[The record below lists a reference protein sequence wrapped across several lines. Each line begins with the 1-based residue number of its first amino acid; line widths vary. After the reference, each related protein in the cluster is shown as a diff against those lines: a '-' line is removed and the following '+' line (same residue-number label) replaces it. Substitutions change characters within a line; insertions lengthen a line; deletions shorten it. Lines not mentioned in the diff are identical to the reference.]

1 MSPNSNKQHANRNA
15 QVTQS
20 HINKAWI
27 RRHGIEG
34 IVIAFVLLMSL
45 SVFGCGRRTVNPN
58 DKDVLTAYALGK
70 DAYDFDYDINTF
82 RLKYGGKNLKV
93 KGTVFEKMS
102 GELSIHSQGFAVYCH
117 PSDFSDYEPYDEGD
131 RVIIEGYGT
140 AKNNAISFDL
150 HLNRCKVHPIKYETP
165 ELTINISDL
174 SKIQADNLRQFENK
188 YMGRYLKIRG
198 SVYEMKILPNG
209 AYAILKNDDGY
220 LLKCS
225 IDKSIAHNYSAGDS
239 VEVEGEIV
247 LMDESRATIYG
258 CKINKSNSQ
267 PMQQATD
274 VQKNIDHPIQS
285 ATDVQKVTDQPVDND
300 LTQMIEKQRAELK
313 RKNLYVWDDDFVPN
327 AKVDEQVVPFLAA
340 SNYIMKVVDK
350 SIYDSKDNKVGFQQ
364 LCESLFFWYPEC
376 YYLSLK
382 LLAVFDASSKR
393 GPMFGELAQS
403 LTTGVMT
410 CSHVLKF
417 SKENGLEQ
425 VEKERLHDIKNMFC
439 ALVNPFDSTTDTQ
452 SDSNIQKDSNKGK
465 RCNVQTISNEKRI
478 PKWSIEIIDSSI
490 VASMLKDAEKS
501 HLPFLKINASD
512 DLEQKL
518 VAYINKNPT
527 RINPNSQEAFTCRI
541 GNDNKTASGIGV
553 QHVLCDDS
561 DVSVSFLNLVSPV
574 DKKARIY
581 KVKTFDHLFE
591 DSPVVEKIEESVIN
605 GERGVYVAVKYEDF
619 SDGTGTE
626 YIETNFVNYL
636 FLGDKLRYLTD
647 WNAFHIEE
655 HHHYDDDGALEYS
668 CNAKAT
674 VLRLEGSEA
683 KYREHS
689 FSIQ

>member
-34 IVIAFVLLMSL
+34 LVIAFVLLMSL
-45 SVFGCGRRTVNPN
+45 SVLGCGRRTVNPN

-117 PSDFSDYEPYDEGD
+117 PSDFSDYEPYNEGD

-198 SVYEMKILPNG
+198 SVYEMEIFPNG

-267 PMQQATD
+267 PMQQATER
-274 VQKNIDHPIQS
+274 PTQS
-285 ATDVQKVTDQPVDND
+285 ATDVQKITDQPVDNAP
-300 LTQMIEKQRAELK
+300 TQMIEKQKAELK
-313 RKNLYVWDDDFVPN
+313 RENLYDLNDGFVPN
-327 AKVDEQVVPFLAA
+327 AKVEEQVAI
-340 SNYIMKVVDK
+340 N
-350 SIYDSKDNKVGFQQ
+350 
-364 LCESLFFWYPEC
+364 
-376 YYLSLK
+376 
-382 LLAVFDASSKR
+382 
-393 GPMFGELAQS
+393 
-403 LTTGVMT
+403 
-410 CSHVLKF
+410 
-417 SKENGLEQ
+417 
-425 VEKERLHDIKNMFC
+425 
-439 ALVNPFDSTTDTQ
+439 
-452 SDSNIQKDSNKGK
+452 QKDSNKGK

-626 YIETNFVNYL
+626 YIETDFVNYL

>member
-1 MSPNSNKQHANRNA
+1 MSPNSNKLHANCNA

-34 IVIAFVLLMSL
+34 LVIAFVLLMSL

-117 PSDFSDYEPYDEGD
+117 PSDFSDYEPYNEGD

-274 VQKNIDHPIQS
+274 VQK
-285 ATDVQKVTDQPVDND
+285 VTDQPVDNAP
-300 LTQMIEKQRAELK
+300 TQMIEKQKAELK
-313 RKNLYVWDDDFVPN
+313 RENLYDLNDGFVPN
-327 AKVDEQVVPFLAA
+327 AKVEEQVAI
-340 SNYIMKVVDK
+340 N
-350 SIYDSKDNKVGFQQ
+350 
-364 LCESLFFWYPEC
+364 
-376 YYLSLK
+376 
-382 LLAVFDASSKR
+382 
-393 GPMFGELAQS
+393 
-403 LTTGVMT
+403 
-410 CSHVLKF
+410 
-417 SKENGLEQ
+417 
-425 VEKERLHDIKNMFC
+425 
-439 ALVNPFDSTTDTQ
+439 
-452 SDSNIQKDSNKGK
+452 QKDSNKGK

-527 RINPNSQEAFTCRI
+527 RLNPNSQEAFTCRI

-626 YIETNFVNYL
+626 YIETDFVNYL

-674 VLRLEGSEA
+674 VLRLESTEA

-689 FSIQ
+689 FSVQ

>member
-34 IVIAFVLLMSL
+34 LVIAFVLLMSL

-117 PSDFSDYEPYDEGD
+117 PSDFSDYEPYNEGD

-225 IDKSIAHNYSAGDS
+225 IDKSIAHNYSTGDS

-267 PMQQATD
+267 PMQQATER
-274 VQKNIDHPIQS
+274 PTQS
-285 ATDVQKVTDQPVDND
+285 ATDVQKITDQPVDNAP
-300 LTQMIEKQRAELK
+300 TQMIEKQKAELK
-313 RKNLYVWDDDFVPN
+313 RENLYDLNDGFVPN
-327 AKVDEQVVPFLAA
+327 AKVEEQVAI
-340 SNYIMKVVDK
+340 N
-350 SIYDSKDNKVGFQQ
+350 
-364 LCESLFFWYPEC
+364 
-376 YYLSLK
+376 
-382 LLAVFDASSKR
+382 
-393 GPMFGELAQS
+393 
-403 LTTGVMT
+403 
-410 CSHVLKF
+410 
-417 SKENGLEQ
+417 
-425 VEKERLHDIKNMFC
+425 
-439 ALVNPFDSTTDTQ
+439 
-452 SDSNIQKDSNKGK
+452 QKDSNKGK

-527 RINPNSQEAFTCRI
+527 RLNPNSQEAFTCRI

-626 YIETNFVNYL
+626 YIETDFVNYL

>member
-34 IVIAFVLLMSL
+34 LVIAFVLLMSL

-117 PSDFSDYEPYDEGD
+117 PSDFSDYEPYNEGD

-267 PMQQATD
+267 PMQQATER
-274 VQKNIDHPIQS
+274 PTQS
-285 ATDVQKVTDQPVDND
+285 ATDVQKITDQPVDNAP
-300 LTQMIEKQRAELK
+300 TQMIEKQKTELK
-313 RKNLYVWDDDFVPN
+313 RENLYDLNDGFVPN
-327 AKVDEQVVPFLAA
+327 AKVEEQVAI
-340 SNYIMKVVDK
+340 N
-350 SIYDSKDNKVGFQQ
+350 
-364 LCESLFFWYPEC
+364 
-376 YYLSLK
+376 
-382 LLAVFDASSKR
+382 
-393 GPMFGELAQS
+393 
-403 LTTGVMT
+403 
-410 CSHVLKF
+410 
-417 SKENGLEQ
+417 
-425 VEKERLHDIKNMFC
+425 
-439 ALVNPFDSTTDTQ
+439 
-452 SDSNIQKDSNKGK
+452 QKDSNKGK

-490 VASMLKDAEKS
+490 VASMLKDAEKT

-626 YIETNFVNYL
+626 YIETDFVNYL

>member
-34 IVIAFVLLMSL
+34 LVIAFVLLMSL
-45 SVFGCGRRTVNPN
+45 SVLGCGRRTVNPN

-117 PSDFSDYEPYDEGD
+117 PSDFSDYEPYNEGD

-188 YMGRYLKIRG
+188 YMGKYLKIRG
-198 SVYEMKILPNG
+198 RVYEMEILPNG

-267 PMQQATD
+267 PMQQATER
-274 VQKNIDHPIQS
+274 PTQS
-285 ATDVQKVTDQPVDND
+285 ATDVQKITDQPVDNAP
-300 LTQMIEKQRAELK
+300 TQMIEKQKAELK
-313 RKNLYVWDDDFVPN
+313 RENLYDLNDGFVPN
-327 AKVDEQVVPFLAA
+327 AKVEEQVAI
-340 SNYIMKVVDK
+340 N
-350 SIYDSKDNKVGFQQ
+350 
-364 LCESLFFWYPEC
+364 
-376 YYLSLK
+376 
-382 LLAVFDASSKR
+382 
-393 GPMFGELAQS
+393 
-403 LTTGVMT
+403 
-410 CSHVLKF
+410 
-417 SKENGLEQ
+417 
-425 VEKERLHDIKNMFC
+425 
-439 ALVNPFDSTTDTQ
+439 
-452 SDSNIQKDSNKGK
+452 QKDSNKGK

-490 VASMLKDAEKS
+490 VASMLKDAEKT

-626 YIETNFVNYL
+626 YIETDFVNYL

>member
-34 IVIAFVLLMSL
+34 LVIAFVLLMSL

-58 DKDVLTAYALGK
+58 DKDVLTAYSIGK

-82 RLKYGGKNLKV
+82 QLKYGGKNLKV

-117 PSDFSDYEPYDEGD
+117 PSDFSDYEPYNEGD

-198 SVYEMKILPNG
+198 SVYEMEIFPNG

-267 PMQQATD
+267 PMQQATER
-274 VQKNIDHPIQS
+274 PTQS
-285 ATDVQKVTDQPVDND
+285 ATDVQKITDQPVDNAP
-300 LTQMIEKQRAELK
+300 TQMIEKQKAELK
-313 RKNLYVWDDDFVPN
+313 RENLYDLNDGFVPN
-327 AKVDEQVVPFLAA
+327 AKVEEQVAI
-340 SNYIMKVVDK
+340 N
-350 SIYDSKDNKVGFQQ
+350 
-364 LCESLFFWYPEC
+364 
-376 YYLSLK
+376 
-382 LLAVFDASSKR
+382 
-393 GPMFGELAQS
+393 
-403 LTTGVMT
+403 
-410 CSHVLKF
+410 
-417 SKENGLEQ
+417 
-425 VEKERLHDIKNMFC
+425 
-439 ALVNPFDSTTDTQ
+439 
-452 SDSNIQKDSNKGK
+452 QKDSNKGK

-626 YIETNFVNYL
+626 YIETDFVNYL

>member
-34 IVIAFVLLMSL
+34 LVIAFVLLMSL
-45 SVFGCGRRTVNPN
+45 SVLGCGRRTVNPN

-117 PSDFSDYEPYDEGD
+117 PSDFSDYEPYNDGD

-267 PMQQATD
+267 PMQQATER
-274 VQKNIDHPIQS
+274 PTQS
-285 ATDVQKVTDQPVDND
+285 ATDVQKITDQPVDNAP
-300 LTQMIEKQRAELK
+300 TQMIEKQKAELK
-313 RKNLYVWDDDFVPN
+313 RENLYDLNDGFVPN
-327 AKVDEQVVPFLAA
+327 AKVEEQVAI
-340 SNYIMKVVDK
+340 N
-350 SIYDSKDNKVGFQQ
+350 
-364 LCESLFFWYPEC
+364 
-376 YYLSLK
+376 
-382 LLAVFDASSKR
+382 
-393 GPMFGELAQS
+393 
-403 LTTGVMT
+403 
-410 CSHVLKF
+410 
-417 SKENGLEQ
+417 
-425 VEKERLHDIKNMFC
+425 
-439 ALVNPFDSTTDTQ
+439 
-452 SDSNIQKDSNKGK
+452 QKDSNKGK

-490 VASMLKDAEKS
+490 VASMLKDAEKT

-527 RINPNSQEAFTCRI
+527 RLNPNSQEAFTCRI

>member
-34 IVIAFVLLMSL
+34 LVIAFVLLMSL
-45 SVFGCGRRTVNPN
+45 SVLGCGRRTVNPN

-117 PSDFSDYEPYDEGD
+117 PSDFSDYEPYNEGD

-267 PMQQATD
+267 PMQQATER
-274 VQKNIDHPIQS
+274 PTQS
-285 ATDVQKVTDQPVDND
+285 ATDVQKITDQPVDNAP
-300 LTQMIEKQRAELK
+300 TQMIEKQKAELK
-313 RKNLYVWDDDFVPN
+313 RENLYDLNDGFVPN
-327 AKVDEQVVPFLAA
+327 AKVEEQVAI
-340 SNYIMKVVDK
+340 N
-350 SIYDSKDNKVGFQQ
+350 
-364 LCESLFFWYPEC
+364 
-376 YYLSLK
+376 
-382 LLAVFDASSKR
+382 
-393 GPMFGELAQS
+393 
-403 LTTGVMT
+403 
-410 CSHVLKF
+410 
-417 SKENGLEQ
+417 
-425 VEKERLHDIKNMFC
+425 
-439 ALVNPFDSTTDTQ
+439 
-452 SDSNIQKDSNKGK
+452 QKDSNKGK

-541 GNDNKTASGIGV
+541 GNNNKTASGIGV

-626 YIETNFVNYL
+626 YIETDFVNYL

>member
-1 MSPNSNKQHANRNA
+1 MVLSMKERKDCFMSPNSNKQHANRNA

-34 IVIAFVLLMSL
+34 LVIAFVLLMSL
-45 SVFGCGRRTVNPN
+45 SVLGCGRRTVNPN

-117 PSDFSDYEPYDEGD
+117 PSDFSDYEPYNEGD

-209 AYAILKNDDGY
+209 EKKKKKNDDGY

-225 IDKSIAHNYSAGDS
+225 IDKSIAHNYSTGDS

-247 LMDESRATIYG
+247 LMDESKATIYG

-267 PMQQATD
+267 PMQQATER
-274 VQKNIDHPIQS
+274 PTQS
-285 ATDVQKVTDQPVDND
+285 ATDVQKITDQPVDNAP
-300 LTQMIEKQRAELK
+300 TQMIEKQKAELK
-313 RKNLYVWDDDFVPN
+313 REKLYDLNDGFVPN
-327 AKVDEQVVPFLAA
+327 AKVEEQVAI
-340 SNYIMKVVDK
+340 N
-350 SIYDSKDNKVGFQQ
+350 
-364 LCESLFFWYPEC
+364 
-376 YYLSLK
+376 
-382 LLAVFDASSKR
+382 
-393 GPMFGELAQS
+393 
-403 LTTGVMT
+403 
-410 CSHVLKF
+410 
-417 SKENGLEQ
+417 
-425 VEKERLHDIKNMFC
+425 
-439 ALVNPFDSTTDTQ
+439 
-452 SDSNIQKDSNKGK
+452 QKDSNKGK

-626 YIETNFVNYL
+626 YIETDFVNYL

>member
-34 IVIAFVLLMSL
+34 LVIAFVLLMSL
-45 SVFGCGRRTVNPN
+45 SVLGCGRRTVNPN

-117 PSDFSDYEPYDEGD
+117 PSDFSDYEPYNEGD

-174 SKIQADNLRQFENK
+174 SKIQVDNLRQFENK
-188 YMGRYLKIRG
+188 YMGKYLTIRG
-198 SVYEMKILPNG
+198 SVYEMEIFPNG

-267 PMQQATD
+267 PMQQATER
-274 VQKNIDHPIQS
+274 PTQS
-285 ATDVQKVTDQPVDND
+285 ATDVQKITDQPVDNAP
-300 LTQMIEKQRAELK
+300 TQMIEKQKAELK
-313 RKNLYVWDDDFVPN
+313 RENLYDLNDGFVPN
-327 AKVDEQVVPFLAA
+327 AKVEEQVAI
-340 SNYIMKVVDK
+340 N
-350 SIYDSKDNKVGFQQ
+350 
-364 LCESLFFWYPEC
+364 
-376 YYLSLK
+376 
-382 LLAVFDASSKR
+382 
-393 GPMFGELAQS
+393 
-403 LTTGVMT
+403 
-410 CSHVLKF
+410 
-417 SKENGLEQ
+417 
-425 VEKERLHDIKNMFC
+425 
-439 ALVNPFDSTTDTQ
+439 
-452 SDSNIQKDSNKGK
+452 QKDSNKGK

-490 VASMLKDAEKS
+490 VASMLKDAEKT

-626 YIETNFVNYL
+626 YIETDFVNYL

>member
-34 IVIAFVLLMSL
+34 LVIAFVLLMSL
-45 SVFGCGRRTVNPN
+45 SVLGCGRRTVNPN

-117 PSDFSDYEPYDEGD
+117 PSDFSDYEPYNEGD

-274 VQKNIDHPIQS
+274 VQKVTVHPIQS
-285 ATDVQKVTDQPVDND
+285 ATDVQKITDQPVDNAP
-300 LTQMIEKQRAELK
+300 TQMIEKQKAELK
-313 RKNLYVWDDDFVPN
+313 RENLYVWDDGFVPN
-327 AKVDEQVVPFLAA
+327 AKVEEQVAI
-340 SNYIMKVVDK
+340 N
-350 SIYDSKDNKVGFQQ
+350 
-364 LCESLFFWYPEC
+364 
-376 YYLSLK
+376 
-382 LLAVFDASSKR
+382 
-393 GPMFGELAQS
+393 
-403 LTTGVMT
+403 
-410 CSHVLKF
+410 
-417 SKENGLEQ
+417 
-425 VEKERLHDIKNMFC
+425 
-439 ALVNPFDSTTDTQ
+439 
-452 SDSNIQKDSNKGK
+452 QKDSNKGK

-626 YIETNFVNYL
+626 YIETDFVNYL

>member
-34 IVIAFVLLMSL
+34 LVIAFVLLMSL
-45 SVFGCGRRTVNPN
+45 SVLGCGRRTVNPN

-117 PSDFSDYEPYDEGD
+117 PSDFSDYEPYNEGD

-267 PMQQATD
+267 PMQQATER
-274 VQKNIDHPIQS
+274 PTQS
-285 ATDVQKVTDQPVDND
+285 ATDVQKITDQPVDNAP
-300 LTQMIEKQRAELK
+300 TQMIEKQKAELK
-313 RKNLYVWDDDFVPN
+313 REKLYDLNDGFVPN
-327 AKVDEQVVPFLAA
+327 AKVEEQVAI
-340 SNYIMKVVDK
+340 N
-350 SIYDSKDNKVGFQQ
+350 
-364 LCESLFFWYPEC
+364 
-376 YYLSLK
+376 
-382 LLAVFDASSKR
+382 
-393 GPMFGELAQS
+393 
-403 LTTGVMT
+403 
-410 CSHVLKF
+410 
-417 SKENGLEQ
+417 
-425 VEKERLHDIKNMFC
+425 
-439 ALVNPFDSTTDTQ
+439 
-452 SDSNIQKDSNKGK
+452 QKDSNKGK

-626 YIETNFVNYL
+626 YIETDFVNYL

>member
-1 MSPNSNKQHANRNA
+1 MSPNSNKLHANCNA

-34 IVIAFVLLMSL
+34 LVIAFVLLMSL

-58 DKDVLTAYALGK
+58 DKEVLTAYALGK

-117 PSDFSDYEPYDEGD
+117 PSDFSDYEPYNEGD

-225 IDKSIAHNYSAGDS
+225 IDKSIAHNYSTGDS

-267 PMQQATD
+267 PMQQATER
-274 VQKNIDHPIQS
+274 PTQS
-285 ATDVQKVTDQPVDND
+285 ATDVQKITDQPVDNAP
-300 LTQMIEKQRAELK
+300 TQMIEKQKAELK
-313 RKNLYVWDDDFVPN
+313 RENLYDLNDGFVPN
-327 AKVDEQVVPFLAA
+327 AKVEEQVA
-340 SNYIMKVVDK
+340 N
-350 SIYDSKDNKVGFQQ
+350 N
-364 LCESLFFWYPEC
+364 
-376 YYLSLK
+376 
-382 LLAVFDASSKR
+382 
-393 GPMFGELAQS
+393 
-403 LTTGVMT
+403 
-410 CSHVLKF
+410 
-417 SKENGLEQ
+417 
-425 VEKERLHDIKNMFC
+425 
-439 ALVNPFDSTTDTQ
+439 
-452 SDSNIQKDSNKGK
+452 QKDSNKGK

-626 YIETNFVNYL
+626 YIETDFVNYL

-674 VLRLEGSEA
+674 VLRLESTEA

-689 FSIQ
+689 FSVQ

>member
-34 IVIAFVLLMSL
+34 LVIAFVLLMSL
-45 SVFGCGRRTVNPN
+45 SVLGCGRRTVNPN

-117 PSDFSDYEPYDEGD
+117 PSDFSDYEPYNEGD

-188 YMGRYLKIRG
+188 YMGKYLTIRG
-198 SVYEMKILPNG
+198 SVYEMEILPNG

-267 PMQQATD
+267 PMQQATER
-274 VQKNIDHPIQS
+274 PTQS
-285 ATDVQKVTDQPVDND
+285 ATDVQKITDQPVDNAP
-300 LTQMIEKQRAELK
+300 TQMIEKQKAELK
-313 RKNLYVWDDDFVPN
+313 REKLYDLNDGFVPN
-327 AKVDEQVVPFLAA
+327 AKVEEQVAI
-340 SNYIMKVVDK
+340 N
-350 SIYDSKDNKVGFQQ
+350 
-364 LCESLFFWYPEC
+364 
-376 YYLSLK
+376 
-382 LLAVFDASSKR
+382 
-393 GPMFGELAQS
+393 
-403 LTTGVMT
+403 
-410 CSHVLKF
+410 
-417 SKENGLEQ
+417 
-425 VEKERLHDIKNMFC
+425 
-439 ALVNPFDSTTDTQ
+439 
-452 SDSNIQKDSNKGK
+452 QKDSNKGK

-626 YIETNFVNYL
+626 YIETDFVNYL

>member
-34 IVIAFVLLMSL
+34 LVIAFVLLMSL

-117 PSDFSDYEPYDEGD
+117 PSDFSDYEPYNEGD

-165 ELTINISDL
+165 ELIINMSDL
-174 SKIQADNLRQFENK
+174 SKIQADNLKQFENK
-188 YMGRYLKIRG
+188 YMGKYLKIRG
-198 SVYEMKILPNG
+198 RVYEMEILPNG

-267 PMQQATD
+267 PMQQATER
-274 VQKNIDHPIQS
+274 PTQS
-285 ATDVQKVTDQPVDND
+285 ATDVQKITDQPVDNAP
-300 LTQMIEKQRAELK
+300 TQMIEKQKAELK
-313 RKNLYVWDDDFVPN
+313 RENLYDLNDGFVPN
-327 AKVDEQVVPFLAA
+327 AKVEEQVAI
-340 SNYIMKVVDK
+340 N
-350 SIYDSKDNKVGFQQ
+350 
-364 LCESLFFWYPEC
+364 
-376 YYLSLK
+376 
-382 LLAVFDASSKR
+382 
-393 GPMFGELAQS
+393 
-403 LTTGVMT
+403 
-410 CSHVLKF
+410 
-417 SKENGLEQ
+417 
-425 VEKERLHDIKNMFC
+425 
-439 ALVNPFDSTTDTQ
+439 
-452 SDSNIQKDSNKGK
+452 QKDSNKGK

-626 YIETNFVNYL
+626 YIETDFVNYL

>member
-34 IVIAFVLLMSL
+34 LVIAFVLLMSL
-45 SVFGCGRRTVNPN
+45 SVLGCGRRTVNPN

-117 PSDFSDYEPYDEGD
+117 PSDFSDYEPYNEGD

-267 PMQQATD
+267 PT
-274 VQKNIDHPIQS
+274 QS
-285 ATDVQKVTDQPVDND
+285 ATDVQKVTDQPVDNAP
-300 LTQMIEKQRAELK
+300 TQMIEKQKAELK
-313 RKNLYVWDDDFVPN
+313 RENLYDLNDGFVPN
-327 AKVDEQVVPFLAA
+327 AKVEEQVAI
-340 SNYIMKVVDK
+340 N
-350 SIYDSKDNKVGFQQ
+350 
-364 LCESLFFWYPEC
+364 
-376 YYLSLK
+376 
-382 LLAVFDASSKR
+382 
-393 GPMFGELAQS
+393 
-403 LTTGVMT
+403 
-410 CSHVLKF
+410 
-417 SKENGLEQ
+417 
-425 VEKERLHDIKNMFC
+425 
-439 ALVNPFDSTTDTQ
+439 
-452 SDSNIQKDSNKGK
+452 QKDSNKGK

-626 YIETNFVNYL
+626 YIETDFVNYL

>member
-34 IVIAFVLLMSL
+34 LVIAFVLLMSL

-58 DKDVLTAYALGK
+58 DKDVLTAYSIGK
-70 DAYDFDYDINTF
+70 DAEDLHYDINKF
-82 RLKYGGKNLKV
+82 ELKYGGKKMKV
-93 KGTVFEKMS
+93 KGTVALKES
-102 GELSIHSQGFAVYCH
+102 GELWIYSNWFHVSCRPRDLSQYVT
-117 PSDFSDYEPYDEGD
+117 YDRGD
-131 RVIIEGYGT
+131 RVIFEGYGH
-140 AKNNAISFDL
+140 AVDDFVFFKL
-150 HLNRCKVHPIKYETP
+150 HFNMCQVHPIKYETP
-165 ELTINISDL
+165 ELIISISDL
-174 SKIQADNLRQFENK
+174 SKIQSHNLEQFRNK
-188 YMGRYLKIRG
+188 YMGKYLRIHG
-198 SVYEMKILPNG
+198 SVYEMNPDTG
-209 AYAILKNDDGY
+209 ETILKNADGY
-220 LLKCS
+220 RLVGYC
-225 IDKSIAHNYSAGDS
+225 KSIANSFSVGDY

-247 LMDESRATIYG
+247 SMDENNARLGS

-267 PMQQATD
+267 PMQQATER
-274 VQKNIDHPIQS
+274 PTQS
-285 ATDVQKVTDQPVDND
+285 ATDVQKITDQPVDNAP
-300 LTQMIEKQRAELK
+300 TQMIEKQKAELK
-313 RKNLYVWDDDFVPN
+313 RENLYDLNDGFVPN
-327 AKVDEQVVPFLAA
+327 AKVEEQVA
-340 SNYIMKVVDK
+340 N
-350 SIYDSKDNKVGFQQ
+350 N
-364 LCESLFFWYPEC
+364 
-376 YYLSLK
+376 
-382 LLAVFDASSKR
+382 
-393 GPMFGELAQS
+393 
-403 LTTGVMT
+403 
-410 CSHVLKF
+410 
-417 SKENGLEQ
+417 
-425 VEKERLHDIKNMFC
+425 
-439 ALVNPFDSTTDTQ
+439 
-452 SDSNIQKDSNKGK
+452 QKDSNKGK

-626 YIETNFVNYL
+626 YIETDFVNYL

>member
-1 MSPNSNKQHANRNA
+1 MSPNSNKQHANRSA

-34 IVIAFVLLMSL
+34 LVIAFVLLMSL

-58 DKDVLTAYALGK
+58 DKDVLTAYAIGK
-70 DAYDFDYDINTF
+70 DARDFDYDINKF
-82 RLKYGGKNLKV
+82 ELKYGSKKMKV
-93 KGTVFEKMS
+93 KGTVALKES
-102 GELSIHSQGFAVYCH
+102 GELWIYSNWFHVSCRPRDLSQYVT
-117 PSDFSDYEPYDEGD
+117 YDRGD
-131 RVIIEGYGT
+131 RVIFEGYGH
-140 AKNNAISFDL
+140 AVDDFVFFKL
-150 HLNRCKVHPIKYETP
+150 HFNMCQVHPIKYETP
-165 ELTINISDL
+165 ELIISISDL
-174 SKIQADNLRQFENK
+174 SKIQSHNLEQFRNK
-188 YMGRYLKIRG
+188 YMGKYLRIHG
-198 SVYEMKILPNG
+198 SVYEMNPDTG
-209 AYAILKNDDGY
+209 ETILKNADGY
-220 LLKCS
+220 RLVGYC
-225 IDKSIAHNYSAGDS
+225 KSIANSFSVGDY

-247 LMDESRATIYG
+247 SMDENNARLGS

-267 PMQQATD
+267 PMQQATER
-274 VQKNIDHPIQS
+274 PTQS
-285 ATDVQKVTDQPVDND
+285 ATDVQKITDQPVDNAP
-300 LTQMIEKQRAELK
+300 TQMIEKQKAELK
-313 RKNLYVWDDDFVPN
+313 RENLYDLNDGFVPN
-327 AKVDEQVVPFLAA
+327 AKVEEQVA
-340 SNYIMKVVDK
+340 N
-350 SIYDSKDNKVGFQQ
+350 N
-364 LCESLFFWYPEC
+364 
-376 YYLSLK
+376 
-382 LLAVFDASSKR
+382 
-393 GPMFGELAQS
+393 
-403 LTTGVMT
+403 
-410 CSHVLKF
+410 
-417 SKENGLEQ
+417 
-425 VEKERLHDIKNMFC
+425 
-439 ALVNPFDSTTDTQ
+439 
-452 SDSNIQKDSNKGK
+452 QKDSNKGK

-518 VAYINKNPT
+518 VAYINKNPI
-527 RINPNSQEAFTCRI
+527 RLNPNSQEAFTCRI
-541 GNDNKTASGIGV
+541 GNYNKTASGIGV
-553 QHVLCDDS
+553 QHILCDDS

-626 YIETNFVNYL
+626 YIETDFVNYL

>member
-34 IVIAFVLLMSL
+34 LVIAFVLLMSL
-45 SVFGCGRRTVNPN
+45 SVLGCGRRTVNPN

-117 PSDFSDYEPYDEGD
+117 PSDFSDYEPYNEGD

-274 VQKNIDHPIQS
+274 VQKVTDHPIQS
-285 ATDVQKVTDQPVDND
+285 ATDVQKITDQPVDNAP
-300 LTQMIEKQRAELK
+300 TQMIEKQKAELK
-313 RKNLYVWDDDFVPN
+313 RENLYDLNDGFVPN
-327 AKVDEQVVPFLAA
+327 AKVEEQVA
-340 SNYIMKVVDK
+340 N
-350 SIYDSKDNKVGFQQ
+350 N
-364 LCESLFFWYPEC
+364 
-376 YYLSLK
+376 
-382 LLAVFDASSKR
+382 
-393 GPMFGELAQS
+393 
-403 LTTGVMT
+403 
-410 CSHVLKF
+410 
-417 SKENGLEQ
+417 
-425 VEKERLHDIKNMFC
+425 
-439 ALVNPFDSTTDTQ
+439 
-452 SDSNIQKDSNKGK
+452 QKDSNKGK

-626 YIETNFVNYL
+626 YIETDFVNYL

>member
-34 IVIAFVLLMSL
+34 LVIAFVLLMSL
-45 SVFGCGRRTVNPN
+45 SVLGCGRRTVNPN

-117 PSDFSDYEPYDEGD
+117 PSDFSDYEPYNEGD

-267 PMQQATD
+267 PT
-274 VQKNIDHPIQS
+274 QS
-285 ATDVQKVTDQPVDND
+285 ATDVQKVTDQPVDNAP
-300 LTQMIEKQRAELK
+300 TQMIEKQKAELK
-313 RKNLYVWDDDFVPN
+313 RENLYVWDDDFVPN
-327 AKVDEQVVPFLAA
+327 AKVEEQVAI
-340 SNYIMKVVDK
+340 N
-350 SIYDSKDNKVGFQQ
+350 
-364 LCESLFFWYPEC
+364 
-376 YYLSLK
+376 
-382 LLAVFDASSKR
+382 
-393 GPMFGELAQS
+393 
-403 LTTGVMT
+403 
-410 CSHVLKF
+410 
-417 SKENGLEQ
+417 
-425 VEKERLHDIKNMFC
+425 
-439 ALVNPFDSTTDTQ
+439 
-452 SDSNIQKDSNKGK
+452 QKDSNKGK

-626 YIETNFVNYL
+626 YIETDFVNYL

>member
-34 IVIAFVLLMSL
+34 LVIAFVLLMSL
-45 SVFGCGRRTVNPN
+45 SVLGCGRRTVNPN

-117 PSDFSDYEPYDEGD
+117 PSDFSDYEPYNDGD

-267 PMQQATD
+267 PMQQATER
-274 VQKNIDHPIQS
+274 PTQS
-285 ATDVQKVTDQPVDND
+285 ATDVQKITDQPVDNAP
-300 LTQMIEKQRAELK
+300 TQMIEKQKAELK
-313 RKNLYVWDDDFVPN
+313 RENLYDLNDGFVPN
-327 AKVDEQVVPFLAA
+327 AKVEEQVAI
-340 SNYIMKVVDK
+340 N
-350 SIYDSKDNKVGFQQ
+350 
-364 LCESLFFWYPEC
+364 
-376 YYLSLK
+376 
-382 LLAVFDASSKR
+382 
-393 GPMFGELAQS
+393 
-403 LTTGVMT
+403 
-410 CSHVLKF
+410 
-417 SKENGLEQ
+417 
-425 VEKERLHDIKNMFC
+425 
-439 ALVNPFDSTTDTQ
+439 
-452 SDSNIQKDSNKGK
+452 QKDSNKGK

-626 YIETNFVNYL
+626 YIETDFVNYL

>member
-1 MSPNSNKQHANRNA
+1 MVLSMKERKDCFMSPTSNKQHANRNA

-34 IVIAFVLLMSL
+34 LVIAFVLLMSL
-45 SVFGCGRRTVNPN
+45 SVLGCGRRTVNPN

-117 PSDFSDYEPYDEGD
+117 PSDFSDYEPYNEGD

-188 YMGRYLKIRG
+188 YMGKYLTIRG
-198 SVYEMKILPNG
+198 SVYEMEIFPNG

-267 PMQQATD
+267 PMQQATER
-274 VQKNIDHPIQS
+274 PTQS
-285 ATDVQKVTDQPVDND
+285 ATDVQKITDQPVDNAP
-300 LTQMIEKQRAELK
+300 TQMIEKQKAELK
-313 RKNLYVWDDDFVPN
+313 RENLYDLNDGFVPN
-327 AKVDEQVVPFLAA
+327 AKVEEQVAI
-340 SNYIMKVVDK
+340 N
-350 SIYDSKDNKVGFQQ
+350 
-364 LCESLFFWYPEC
+364 
-376 YYLSLK
+376 
-382 LLAVFDASSKR
+382 
-393 GPMFGELAQS
+393 
-403 LTTGVMT
+403 
-410 CSHVLKF
+410 
-417 SKENGLEQ
+417 
-425 VEKERLHDIKNMFC
+425 
-439 ALVNPFDSTTDTQ
+439 
-452 SDSNIQKDSNKGK
+452 QKDSNKGK

-478 PKWSIEIIDSSI
+478 PKWNIEIVDPSI
-490 VASMLKDAEKS
+490 VASMLKDAEKT

-527 RINPNSQEAFTCRI
+527 RLNPNSQEAFTCRI

-626 YIETNFVNYL
+626 YIETDFVNYL

>member
-1 MSPNSNKQHANRNA
+1 MSPNSNKIHANCNA

-34 IVIAFVLLMSL
+34 LVIAFVLLMSL

-58 DKDVLTAYALGK
+58 DKDVLTAYAIGK
-70 DAYDFDYDINTF
+70 DARDLHYDINKF
-82 RLKYGGKNLKV
+82 ELKYGGKKMKV
-93 KGTVFEKMS
+93 KGTVALKES
-102 GELSIHSQGFAVYCH
+102 GELSIYSNGFHVSCRPRDLSQYVT
-117 PSDFSDYEPYDEGD
+117 YDRGD
-131 RVIIEGYGT
+131 RVIFEGYGH
-140 AKNNAISFDL
+140 AVDDFVFFKL
-150 HLNRCKVHPIKYETP
+150 HFNMCQVHSIKYETP

-174 SKIQADNLRQFENK
+174 SKIQLHNLEQFRNK
-188 YMGRYLKIRG
+188 YMGKYLRIYG
-198 SVYEMKILPNG
+198 SVYELNPDTG
-209 AYAILKNDDGY
+209 ETILKNDDGY
-220 LLKCS
+220 RLEGYC
-225 IDKSIAHNYSAGDS
+225 KSIANSFTVGDY

-247 LMDESRATIYG
+247 SMDENNARLGS
-258 CKINKSNSQ
+258 CKINKGNSQ
-267 PMQQATD
+267 PMQQVTDQPIQQATD
-274 VQKNIDHPIQS
+274 VQKVTDQPIQS
-285 ATDVQKVTDQPVDND
+285 ATDVQKVTDQPVDNAP
-300 LTQMIEKQRAELK
+300 TQMIEKQKAELK
-313 RKNLYVWDDDFVPN
+313 RENLYDLNDGSVPN
-327 AKVDEQVVPFLAA
+327 AKVDEQVAI
-340 SNYIMKVVDK
+340 N
-350 SIYDSKDNKVGFQQ
+350 
-364 LCESLFFWYPEC
+364 
-376 YYLSLK
+376 
-382 LLAVFDASSKR
+382 
-393 GPMFGELAQS
+393 
-403 LTTGVMT
+403 
-410 CSHVLKF
+410 
-417 SKENGLEQ
+417 
-425 VEKERLHDIKNMFC
+425 
-439 ALVNPFDSTTDTQ
+439 
-452 SDSNIQKDSNKGK
+452 QKDSNKGK

-478 PKWSIEIIDSSI
+478 PKWNIEIIDSSI
-490 VASMLKDAEKS
+490 VASMLKDAEKT

-527 RINPNSQEAFTCRI
+527 RLNPNSQEAFTCRI

-626 YIETNFVNYL
+626 YIETDFVNYL

-674 VLRLEGSEA
+674 VLRLESTEA

-689 FSIQ
+689 FSVQ

>member
-34 IVIAFVLLMSL
+34 LVIAFVLLMSL

-117 PSDFSDYEPYDEGD
+117 PSDFSDYEPYNEGD

-267 PMQQATD
+267 PMQQATER
-274 VQKNIDHPIQS
+274 PTQS
-285 ATDVQKVTDQPVDND
+285 ATDVQKITDQPVDNAP
-300 LTQMIEKQRAELK
+300 TQMIEKQKAELK
-313 RKNLYVWDDDFVPN
+313 RKNLYDLNDGFVPN
-327 AKVDEQVVPFLAA
+327 AKVEEQVAI
-340 SNYIMKVVDK
+340 N
-350 SIYDSKDNKVGFQQ
+350 
-364 LCESLFFWYPEC
+364 
-376 YYLSLK
+376 
-382 LLAVFDASSKR
+382 
-393 GPMFGELAQS
+393 
-403 LTTGVMT
+403 
-410 CSHVLKF
+410 
-417 SKENGLEQ
+417 
-425 VEKERLHDIKNMFC
+425 
-439 ALVNPFDSTTDTQ
+439 
-452 SDSNIQKDSNKGK
+452 QKDSNKGK

-626 YIETNFVNYL
+626 YIETDFVNYL

>member
-34 IVIAFVLLMSL
+34 LVIAFVLLMSL

-117 PSDFSDYEPYDEGD
+117 PSDFSDYEPYNEGD

-267 PMQQATD
+267 PMQQATER
-274 VQKNIDHPIQS
+274 PTQS
-285 ATDVQKVTDQPVDND
+285 ATDVQKITDQPVDNAP
-300 LTQMIEKQRAELK
+300 TQMIEKQKAELK
-313 RKNLYVWDDDFVPN
+313 RENLYDLNDGFVPN
-327 AKVDEQVVPFLAA
+327 AKVEEQVA
-340 SNYIMKVVDK
+340 N
-350 SIYDSKDNKVGFQQ
+350 N
-364 LCESLFFWYPEC
+364 
-376 YYLSLK
+376 
-382 LLAVFDASSKR
+382 
-393 GPMFGELAQS
+393 
-403 LTTGVMT
+403 
-410 CSHVLKF
+410 
-417 SKENGLEQ
+417 
-425 VEKERLHDIKNMFC
+425 
-439 ALVNPFDSTTDTQ
+439 
-452 SDSNIQKDSNKGK
+452 QKDSNKGK

-541 GNDNKTASGIGV
+541 GHDNKTASGIGV

-626 YIETNFVNYL
+626 YIETDFVNYL

>member
-34 IVIAFVLLMSL
+34 LVIAFVLLMSL
-45 SVFGCGRRTVNPN
+45 SVLGCGRRTVNPN

-117 PSDFSDYEPYDEGD
+117 PSDFSDYEPYNEGD

-174 SKIQADNLRQFENK
+174 SKIQADNLKQFENK
-188 YMGRYLKIRG
+188 YMGKYLKIRG
-198 SVYEMKILPNG
+198 RVYEMEIFPNG

-267 PMQQATD
+267 PMQQATER
-274 VQKNIDHPIQS
+274 PTQS
-285 ATDVQKVTDQPVDND
+285 ATDVQKITDQPVDNAP
-300 LTQMIEKQRAELK
+300 TQMIEKQKAELK
-313 RKNLYVWDDDFVPN
+313 RENLYDLNDGFVPN
-327 AKVDEQVVPFLAA
+327 AKVEEQVAI
-340 SNYIMKVVDK
+340 N
-350 SIYDSKDNKVGFQQ
+350 
-364 LCESLFFWYPEC
+364 
-376 YYLSLK
+376 
-382 LLAVFDASSKR
+382 
-393 GPMFGELAQS
+393 
-403 LTTGVMT
+403 
-410 CSHVLKF
+410 
-417 SKENGLEQ
+417 
-425 VEKERLHDIKNMFC
+425 
-439 ALVNPFDSTTDTQ
+439 
-452 SDSNIQKDSNKGK
+452 QKDSNKGK

-490 VASMLKDAEKS
+490 VASMLKDAEKT

-541 GNDNKTASGIGV
+541 GHDNKTASGIGV

-626 YIETNFVNYL
+626 YIETDFVNYL

>member
-34 IVIAFVLLMSL
+34 LVIAFVLLMSL

-117 PSDFSDYEPYDEGD
+117 PSDFSDYEPYNEGD

-247 LMDESRATIYG
+247 LMDKSRATIYG

-267 PMQQATD
+267 PMQQATER
-274 VQKNIDHPIQS
+274 PTQS
-285 ATDVQKVTDQPVDND
+285 ATDVQKITDQPVDNAP
-300 LTQMIEKQRAELK
+300 TQMIEKQKAELK
-313 RKNLYVWDDDFVPN
+313 RENLYDLNDGFVPN
-327 AKVDEQVVPFLAA
+327 AKVEEQVA
-340 SNYIMKVVDK
+340 N
-350 SIYDSKDNKVGFQQ
+350 N
-364 LCESLFFWYPEC
+364 
-376 YYLSLK
+376 
-382 LLAVFDASSKR
+382 
-393 GPMFGELAQS
+393 
-403 LTTGVMT
+403 
-410 CSHVLKF
+410 
-417 SKENGLEQ
+417 
-425 VEKERLHDIKNMFC
+425 
-439 ALVNPFDSTTDTQ
+439 
-452 SDSNIQKDSNKGK
+452 QKDSNKGK

>member
-34 IVIAFVLLMSL
+34 LVIAFVLLMSL
-45 SVFGCGRRTVNPN
+45 SVLGCGRRTVNPN

-117 PSDFSDYEPYDEGD
+117 PSDFSDYEPYNEGD

-188 YMGRYLKIRG
+188 YMGKYLTIRG
-198 SVYEMKILPNG
+198 SVYEMEILPNG

-225 IDKSIAHNYSAGDS
+225 IDKSIAHNYSTGDS

-267 PMQQATD
+267 PMQQATER
-274 VQKNIDHPIQS
+274 PTQS
-285 ATDVQKVTDQPVDND
+285 ATDVQKITDQPVDNAP
-300 LTQMIEKQRAELK
+300 TQMIEKQKAELK
-313 RKNLYVWDDDFVPN
+313 RENLYDLNDGFVPN
-327 AKVDEQVVPFLAA
+327 AKVEEQVA
-340 SNYIMKVVDK
+340 N
-350 SIYDSKDNKVGFQQ
+350 N
-364 LCESLFFWYPEC
+364 
-376 YYLSLK
+376 
-382 LLAVFDASSKR
+382 
-393 GPMFGELAQS
+393 
-403 LTTGVMT
+403 
-410 CSHVLKF
+410 
-417 SKENGLEQ
+417 
-425 VEKERLHDIKNMFC
+425 
-439 ALVNPFDSTTDTQ
+439 
-452 SDSNIQKDSNKGK
+452 QKDSNKGK

-541 GNDNKTASGIGV
+541 GNNNKTASGIGV

-626 YIETNFVNYL
+626 YIETDFVNYL

>member
-34 IVIAFVLLMSL
+34 LVIAFVLLMSL
-45 SVFGCGRRTVNPN
+45 SVLGCGRRTVNPN

-117 PSDFSDYEPYDEGD
+117 PSDFSDYEPYNEGD

-225 IDKSIAHNYSAGDS
+225 IDKSIAHNYSTGDS

-267 PMQQATD
+267 PMQQATER
-274 VQKNIDHPIQS
+274 PTQS
-285 ATDVQKVTDQPVDND
+285 ATDVQKITDQPVDNAP
-300 LTQMIEKQRAELK
+300 TQMIEKQKAELK
-313 RKNLYVWDDDFVPN
+313 RENLYDLNDGFVSN
-327 AKVDEQVVPFLAA
+327 AKVEEQVAI
-340 SNYIMKVVDK
+340 N
-350 SIYDSKDNKVGFQQ
+350 
-364 LCESLFFWYPEC
+364 
-376 YYLSLK
+376 
-382 LLAVFDASSKR
+382 
-393 GPMFGELAQS
+393 
-403 LTTGVMT
+403 
-410 CSHVLKF
+410 
-417 SKENGLEQ
+417 
-425 VEKERLHDIKNMFC
+425 
-439 ALVNPFDSTTDTQ
+439 
-452 SDSNIQKDSNKGK
+452 QKDSNKGK

-512 DLEQKL
+512 DLEQKI

-626 YIETNFVNYL
+626 YIETDFVNYL

>member
-34 IVIAFVLLMSL
+34 LVIAFVLLMSL
-45 SVFGCGRRTVNPN
+45 SVLGCGRRTVNPN

-117 PSDFSDYEPYDEGD
+117 PSDFSDYEPYNDGD

-267 PMQQATD
+267 PT
-274 VQKNIDHPIQS
+274 QS
-285 ATDVQKVTDQPVDND
+285 ATDVQKITDQPVDNAP
-300 LTQMIEKQRAELK
+300 TQMIEKQKAELK
-313 RKNLYVWDDDFVPN
+313 RENLYDLNDGFVPN
-327 AKVDEQVVPFLAA
+327 AKVEEQVAI
-340 SNYIMKVVDK
+340 N
-350 SIYDSKDNKVGFQQ
+350 
-364 LCESLFFWYPEC
+364 
-376 YYLSLK
+376 
-382 LLAVFDASSKR
+382 
-393 GPMFGELAQS
+393 
-403 LTTGVMT
+403 
-410 CSHVLKF
+410 
-417 SKENGLEQ
+417 
-425 VEKERLHDIKNMFC
+425 
-439 ALVNPFDSTTDTQ
+439 
-452 SDSNIQKDSNKGK
+452 QKDSNKGK

-626 YIETNFVNYL
+626 YIETDFVNYL

>member
-34 IVIAFVLLMSL
+34 LVIAFVLLMSL
-45 SVFGCGRRTVNPN
+45 SVLGCGRRTVNPN

-102 GELSIHSQGFAVYCH
+102 GDLSIHSQGFAVYCH
-117 PSDFSDYEPYDEGD
+117 PSDFSDYEPYNEGD

-198 SVYEMKILPNG
+198 SVYEMEIFPNG

-267 PMQQATD
+267 PMQQATER
-274 VQKNIDHPIQS
+274 PTQS
-285 ATDVQKVTDQPVDND
+285 ATDVQKITDQPVDNAP
-300 LTQMIEKQRAELK
+300 TQMIEKQKTELK
-313 RKNLYVWDDDFVPN
+313 RENLYDLNDGFVPN
-327 AKVDEQVVPFLAA
+327 AKVEEQVA
-340 SNYIMKVVDK
+340 N
-350 SIYDSKDNKVGFQQ
+350 N
-364 LCESLFFWYPEC
+364 
-376 YYLSLK
+376 
-382 LLAVFDASSKR
+382 
-393 GPMFGELAQS
+393 
-403 LTTGVMT
+403 
-410 CSHVLKF
+410 
-417 SKENGLEQ
+417 
-425 VEKERLHDIKNMFC
+425 
-439 ALVNPFDSTTDTQ
+439 
-452 SDSNIQKDSNKGK
+452 QKDSNKGK

-626 YIETNFVNYL
+626 YIETDFVNYL

>member
-34 IVIAFVLLMSL
+34 LVIAFVLLMSL

-117 PSDFSDYEPYDEGD
+117 PSDFSDYEPYNEGD

-247 LMDESRATIYG
+247 IMDESRATIYG

-267 PMQQATD
+267 PMQQATER
-274 VQKNIDHPIQS
+274 PTQS
-285 ATDVQKVTDQPVDND
+285 ATDVQKITDQPVDNAP
-300 LTQMIEKQRAELK
+300 TQMIEKQKAELK
-313 RKNLYVWDDDFVPN
+313 REKLYDLNDGFVPN
-327 AKVDEQVVPFLAA
+327 AKVEEQVAI
-340 SNYIMKVVDK
+340 N
-350 SIYDSKDNKVGFQQ
+350 
-364 LCESLFFWYPEC
+364 
-376 YYLSLK
+376 
-382 LLAVFDASSKR
+382 
-393 GPMFGELAQS
+393 
-403 LTTGVMT
+403 
-410 CSHVLKF
+410 
-417 SKENGLEQ
+417 
-425 VEKERLHDIKNMFC
+425 
-439 ALVNPFDSTTDTQ
+439 
-452 SDSNIQKDSNKGK
+452 QKDSNKGK

-527 RINPNSQEAFTCRI
+527 RINPNSQKAFTCRI

-626 YIETNFVNYL
+626 YIETDFVNYL

>member
-34 IVIAFVLLMSL
+34 LVIAFVLLMSL

-117 PSDFSDYEPYDEGD
+117 PSDFSDYEPYNEGD

-274 VQKNIDHPIQS
+274 VQK
-285 ATDVQKVTDQPVDND
+285 VTDQPVDNAP
-300 LTQMIEKQRAELK
+300 TQMIEKQKAELK
-313 RKNLYVWDDDFVPN
+313 RENLYDLNDGFVPN
-327 AKVDEQVVPFLAA
+327 AKVEEQVAI
-340 SNYIMKVVDK
+340 N
-350 SIYDSKDNKVGFQQ
+350 
-364 LCESLFFWYPEC
+364 
-376 YYLSLK
+376 
-382 LLAVFDASSKR
+382 
-393 GPMFGELAQS
+393 
-403 LTTGVMT
+403 
-410 CSHVLKF
+410 
-417 SKENGLEQ
+417 
-425 VEKERLHDIKNMFC
+425 
-439 ALVNPFDSTTDTQ
+439 
-452 SDSNIQKDSNKGK
+452 QKDSNKGK

-478 PKWSIEIIDSSI
+478 PKWNIEIVDPSI

-527 RINPNSQEAFTCRI
+527 RLNPNSQEAFTCRI

-626 YIETNFVNYL
+626 YIETDFVNYL

-674 VLRLEGSEA
+674 VLRLESTEA

-689 FSIQ
+689 FSVQ

>member
-34 IVIAFVLLMSL
+34 LVIAFVLLMSL
-45 SVFGCGRRTVNPN
+45 SVLGCGRRTVNPN

-117 PSDFSDYEPYDEGD
+117 PSDFSDYEPYNEGD

-267 PMQQATD
+267 PMQQATER
-274 VQKNIDHPIQS
+274 PTQS
-285 ATDVQKVTDQPVDND
+285 ATDVQKITDQPVDNAP
-300 LTQMIEKQRAELK
+300 TQMIEKQKTELK
-313 RKNLYVWDDDFVPN
+313 REKLYDLNDGFVPN
-327 AKVDEQVVPFLAA
+327 AKVEEQVAI
-340 SNYIMKVVDK
+340 N
-350 SIYDSKDNKVGFQQ
+350 
-364 LCESLFFWYPEC
+364 
-376 YYLSLK
+376 
-382 LLAVFDASSKR
+382 
-393 GPMFGELAQS
+393 
-403 LTTGVMT
+403 
-410 CSHVLKF
+410 
-417 SKENGLEQ
+417 
-425 VEKERLHDIKNMFC
+425 
-439 ALVNPFDSTTDTQ
+439 
-452 SDSNIQKDSNKGK
+452 QKDSNKGK

-626 YIETNFVNYL
+626 YIETDFVNYL

>member
-34 IVIAFVLLMSL
+34 LVIAFVLLMSL
-45 SVFGCGRRTVNPN
+45 SVLGCGRRTVNPN

-117 PSDFSDYEPYDEGD
+117 PSDFSDYEPYNEGD

-188 YMGRYLKIRG
+188 YTGRYLKIRG

-267 PMQQATD
+267 PMQQATER
-274 VQKNIDHPIQS
+274 PTQS
-285 ATDVQKVTDQPVDND
+285 ATDVQKITDQPVDNAP
-300 LTQMIEKQRAELK
+300 TQMIEKQKAELK
-313 RKNLYVWDDDFVPN
+313 REKLYDLNDGFVPN
-327 AKVDEQVVPFLAA
+327 AKVEEQVAI
-340 SNYIMKVVDK
+340 N
-350 SIYDSKDNKVGFQQ
+350 
-364 LCESLFFWYPEC
+364 
-376 YYLSLK
+376 
-382 LLAVFDASSKR
+382 
-393 GPMFGELAQS
+393 
-403 LTTGVMT
+403 
-410 CSHVLKF
+410 
-417 SKENGLEQ
+417 
-425 VEKERLHDIKNMFC
+425 
-439 ALVNPFDSTTDTQ
+439 
-452 SDSNIQKDSNKGK
+452 QKDSNKGK

-541 GNDNKTASGIGV
+541 GNNNKTASGIGV

-626 YIETNFVNYL
+626 YIETDFVNYL

>member
-1 MSPNSNKQHANRNA
+1 MC
-15 QVTQS
+15 QV
-20 HINKAWI
+20 
-27 RRHGIEG
+27 
-34 IVIAFVLLMSL
+34 
-45 SVFGCGRRTVNPN
+45 
-58 DKDVLTAYALGK
+58 
-70 DAYDFDYDINTF
+70 
-82 RLKYGGKNLKV
+82 
-93 KGTVFEKMS
+93 
-102 GELSIHSQGFAVYCH
+102 HS
-117 PSDFSDYEPYDEGD
+117 
-131 RVIIEGYGT
+131 
-140 AKNNAISFDL
+140 
-150 HLNRCKVHPIKYETP
+150 IKYETP

-174 SKIQADNLRQFENK
+174 SKIQLHNLEQFRNK
-188 YMGRYLKIRG
+188 YMGKYLRIYG
-198 SVYEMKILPNG
+198 SVYELNPDTG
-209 AYAILKNDDGY
+209 ETILKNDDGY
-220 LLKCS
+220 RLEGYC
-225 IDKSIAHNYSAGDS
+225 KSIANSFTVGDY

-247 LMDESRATIYG
+247 SMDENNARLGS
-258 CKINKSNSQ
+258 CKINKGNSQ
-267 PMQQATD
+267 PMQQVTDQPIQQATD
-274 VQKNIDHPIQS
+274 VQKVTDQPIQS
-285 ATDVQKVTDQPVDND
+285 ATDVQKVTDQPVDNAP
-300 LTQMIEKQRAELK
+300 TQMIEKQKAELK
-313 RKNLYVWDDDFVPN
+313 RENLYDLNDGSVPN
-327 AKVDEQVVPFLAA
+327 AKVDEQVAI
-340 SNYIMKVVDK
+340 N
-350 SIYDSKDNKVGFQQ
+350 
-364 LCESLFFWYPEC
+364 
-376 YYLSLK
+376 
-382 LLAVFDASSKR
+382 
-393 GPMFGELAQS
+393 
-403 LTTGVMT
+403 
-410 CSHVLKF
+410 
-417 SKENGLEQ
+417 
-425 VEKERLHDIKNMFC
+425 
-439 ALVNPFDSTTDTQ
+439 
-452 SDSNIQKDSNKGK
+452 QKDSNKGK

-478 PKWSIEIIDSSI
+478 PKWNIEIIDSSI

-626 YIETNFVNYL
+626 YIETDFVNYL

>member
-1 MSPNSNKQHANRNA
+1 MKERKDCFMSPNSNKQHANRNA

-34 IVIAFVLLMSL
+34 LVIAFVLLMSL
-45 SVFGCGRRTVNPN
+45 SVLGCGRRTVNPN

-117 PSDFSDYEPYDEGD
+117 PSDFSDYEPYNEGD

-188 YMGRYLKIRG
+188 YMGKYLTIRG
-198 SVYEMKILPNG
+198 SVYEMEIFPNG

-267 PMQQATD
+267 PMQQATER
-274 VQKNIDHPIQS
+274 PTQS
-285 ATDVQKVTDQPVDND
+285 ATDVQKITDQPVDNAP
-300 LTQMIEKQRAELK
+300 TQMIEKQKAELK
-313 RKNLYVWDDDFVPN
+313 REKLYDLNDGFVPN
-327 AKVDEQVVPFLAA
+327 AKVEEQVAI
-340 SNYIMKVVDK
+340 N
-350 SIYDSKDNKVGFQQ
+350 
-364 LCESLFFWYPEC
+364 
-376 YYLSLK
+376 
-382 LLAVFDASSKR
+382 
-393 GPMFGELAQS
+393 
-403 LTTGVMT
+403 
-410 CSHVLKF
+410 
-417 SKENGLEQ
+417 
-425 VEKERLHDIKNMFC
+425 
-439 ALVNPFDSTTDTQ
+439 
-452 SDSNIQKDSNKGK
+452 QKDSNKGK

-626 YIETNFVNYL
+626 YIETDFVNYL

>member
-34 IVIAFVLLMSL
+34 LVIAFVLLMSL

-117 PSDFSDYEPYDEGD
+117 PSDFSDYEPYNDGD

-225 IDKSIAHNYSAGDS
+225 IDKSIAHNYSTGDS

-267 PMQQATD
+267 PMQQATER
-274 VQKNIDHPIQS
+274 PTQS
-285 ATDVQKVTDQPVDND
+285 ATDVQKITDQPVDNAP
-300 LTQMIEKQRAELK
+300 TQMIEKQKAELK
-313 RKNLYVWDDDFVPN
+313 RENLYDLNDGFVPN
-327 AKVDEQVVPFLAA
+327 AKVEEQVA
-340 SNYIMKVVDK
+340 N
-350 SIYDSKDNKVGFQQ
+350 N
-364 LCESLFFWYPEC
+364 
-376 YYLSLK
+376 
-382 LLAVFDASSKR
+382 
-393 GPMFGELAQS
+393 
-403 LTTGVMT
+403 
-410 CSHVLKF
+410 
-417 SKENGLEQ
+417 
-425 VEKERLHDIKNMFC
+425 
-439 ALVNPFDSTTDTQ
+439 
-452 SDSNIQKDSNKGK
+452 QKDSNKGK

-626 YIETNFVNYL
+626 YIETDFVNYL

>member
-34 IVIAFVLLMSL
+34 LVIAFVLLMSL

-117 PSDFSDYEPYDEGD
+117 PSDFSDYEPYNEGD

-188 YMGRYLKIRG
+188 YMGKYLKIRG
-198 SVYEMKILPNG
+198 SVYEMEIFPNG

-267 PMQQATD
+267 PMQQATER
-274 VQKNIDHPIQS
+274 PTQS
-285 ATDVQKVTDQPVDND
+285 ATDVQKITDQPVDNAP
-300 LTQMIEKQRAELK
+300 TQMIEKQKAELK
-313 RKNLYVWDDDFVPN
+313 REKLYDLNDGFVPN
-327 AKVDEQVVPFLAA
+327 AKVEEQVA
-340 SNYIMKVVDK
+340 N
-350 SIYDSKDNKVGFQQ
+350 N
-364 LCESLFFWYPEC
+364 
-376 YYLSLK
+376 
-382 LLAVFDASSKR
+382 
-393 GPMFGELAQS
+393 
-403 LTTGVMT
+403 
-410 CSHVLKF
+410 
-417 SKENGLEQ
+417 
-425 VEKERLHDIKNMFC
+425 
-439 ALVNPFDSTTDTQ
+439 
-452 SDSNIQKDSNKGK
+452 QKDSNKGK

-541 GNDNKTASGIGV
+541 GNNNKTASGIGV

-626 YIETNFVNYL
+626 YIETDFVNYL

>member
-34 IVIAFVLLMSL
+34 LVIAFVLLMSL
-45 SVFGCGRRTVNPN
+45 SVLGCGRRTVNPN

-117 PSDFSDYEPYDEGD
+117 PSDFSDYEPYNEGD

-267 PMQQATD
+267 PMQQATER
-274 VQKNIDHPIQS
+274 PTQS
-285 ATDVQKVTDQPVDND
+285 ATDVQKITDQPVDNAP
-300 LTQMIEKQRAELK
+300 TQMIEKQKTELK
-313 RKNLYVWDDDFVPN
+313 RENLYDLNDGFVPN
-327 AKVDEQVVPFLAA
+327 AKVEEQVA
-340 SNYIMKVVDK
+340 N
-350 SIYDSKDNKVGFQQ
+350 N
-364 LCESLFFWYPEC
+364 
-376 YYLSLK
+376 
-382 LLAVFDASSKR
+382 
-393 GPMFGELAQS
+393 
-403 LTTGVMT
+403 
-410 CSHVLKF
+410 
-417 SKENGLEQ
+417 
-425 VEKERLHDIKNMFC
+425 
-439 ALVNPFDSTTDTQ
+439 
-452 SDSNIQKDSNKGK
+452 QKDSNKGK

-626 YIETNFVNYL
+626 YIETDFVNYL